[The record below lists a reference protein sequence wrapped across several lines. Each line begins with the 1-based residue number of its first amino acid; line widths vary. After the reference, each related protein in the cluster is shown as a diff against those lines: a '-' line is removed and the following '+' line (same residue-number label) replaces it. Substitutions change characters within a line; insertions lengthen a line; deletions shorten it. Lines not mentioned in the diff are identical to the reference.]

1 MISSSILGT
10 QGVHS
15 IDATLAQTD
24 FLGDGYVFGTL
35 MRNQYPNSIKIELLP
50 SPQLTQ
56 ALPSLATILQAC
68 VADGASVGFL
78 LPFPLESALA
88 YWQKL
93 RPALAANEIKIL
105 IARLNGET
113 VGTVQLHLATPANG
127 RHRAEVAKLLVHPKA
142 RRQGIASQ
150 LMQAV
155 EALAKAEHR
164 TLLVL
169 DTSTADHAERLYQ
182 SLGWQTAG
190 IIPEYALSTAG
201 SLCPTTLMFKILA

>member
-1 MISSSILGT
+1 M
-10 QGVHS
+10 
-15 IDATLAQTD
+15 
-24 FLGDGYVFGTL
+24 
-35 MRNQYPNSIKIELLP
+35 MPNQSPNSIKIELLHP
-50 SPQLTQ
+50 AQLAQ
-56 ALPSLATILQAC
+56 QLPSLAAILQAC

-93 RPALAANEIKIL
+93 GPALAANEIKLL
-105 IARLNGET
+105 IARLHGET

-155 EALAKAEHR
+155 EKLANAENR

-169 DTSTADHAERLYQ
+169 DTRTSDTAERLYQ

-190 IIPEYALSTAG
+190 IIPEYALSTTG
-201 SLCPTTLMFKILA
+201 TLCPTTLMFKILA